1 MVESKEMPYGEKLT
15 AILGFTKMVE
25 GFAPQLVMKE
35 LGKEKADELRDLWK
49 KRAEPIPEDASDKER
64 YEIAYRNFMEKWV
77 SANNFMSTHQGE
89 HGTKKYMQA
98 AITAWNRK
106 YTLRGLMFKI
116 VAGISRKTAFR
127 MVSKGLAYQ
136 LQVFSPFSVAE
147 LNENRAIFTVDNCKI
162 LTDKNGS
169 GFCEMACQ
177 NIVPSWLEAQF
188 KVKMNLTRKG
198 VNCSAILE
206 PF

>member
-1 MVESKEMPYGEKLT
+1 MPYGEKLT

-89 HGTKKYMQA
+89 DGTKKYMQA
-98 AITAWNRK
+98 AIAAWNRR
-106 YTLRGLMFKI
+106 YALRGLMFK
-116 VAGISRKTAFR
+116 VVGAISRKYAFR
-127 MVSKGLAYQ
+127 IVSKGLAYQ
-136 LQVFSPFSVAE
+136 LQAFSPFSVTE
-147 LNENRAIFTVDNCKI
+147 LKENRMVFAVT
-162 LTDKNGS
+162 
-169 GFCEMACQ
+169 
-177 NIVPSWLEAQF
+177 P
-188 KVKMNLTRKG
+188 
-198 VNCSAILE
+198 
-206 PF
+206 